1 MLPSRN
7 AVSENNLANAT
18 TALSQNYAVIWLD
31 HSEARVIR
39 FNSEMSEVDVVR
51 PAHPA
56 DRRRVTAD
64 CASDPHG
71 IGDLEFYRNVA
82 KACDE
87 VDAVLLAGHSIAKM
101 ELVKYLHSHSPQI
114 FAKLPCKI
122 FVMQVNPVIFY
133 QIAPHNFFIINY
145 LKRNFGVF

>member
-1 MLPSRN
+1 MLPTRN
-7 AVSENNLANAT
+7 EVSEKILAKTT
-18 TALSQNYAVIWLD
+18 TALNHNYAVVWLD
-31 HSEARVIR
+31 YSEARVIR

-101 ELVKYLHSHSPQI
+101 EFVKYLHSHSPQTFDRI
-114 FAKLPCKI
+114 SDIETLTRLTDDLLLAEGRR
-122 FVMQVNPVIFY
+122 
-133 QIAPHNFFIINY
+133 FFDRTDHRASQ
-145 LKRNFGVF
+145 L

>member
-1 MLPSRN
+1 MLPTRN
-7 AVSENNLANAT
+7 EVSEKILAETT
-18 TALSQNYAVIWLD
+18 TALNQTYAIVWLD
-31 HSEARVIR
+31 YSEARVIR

-114 FAKLPCKI
+114 FDRISDIENLSRLTDDLLLAEGRR
-122 FVMQVNPVIFY
+122 
-133 QIAPHNFFIINY
+133 FFD
-145 LKRNFGVF
+145 KTDH